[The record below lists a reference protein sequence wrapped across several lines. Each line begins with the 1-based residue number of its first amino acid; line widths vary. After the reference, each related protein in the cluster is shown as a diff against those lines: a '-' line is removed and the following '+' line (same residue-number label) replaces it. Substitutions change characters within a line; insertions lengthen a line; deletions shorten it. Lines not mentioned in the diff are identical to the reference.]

1 MKIKISSAIVL
12 IALFITSCGGEERA
26 GKTQKNNNGDIF
38 YGGVFRL
45 NEVEDFR
52 SLFPLSI
59 SDAVSFRVGNQIY
72 EGLIKLSQKD
82 LSILPAIAEKWIINE
97 DATSFT
103 FYIRKGVKFHDDAV
117 FPEGK
122 GREVK
127 AQDVKFCFEM
137 LCSDIPENQGF
148 WIFRDRVV
156 GATEYFN
163 STTEKKPLKEGV
175 TGIKIIDDFT
185 VQIDLK
191 YPFSGFMYVLST
203 PLTWVFPKEAFD
215 TYGLDMRIKC
225 VGTGPFTLKNIKEGQ
240 AIVLEKNPNYW
251 DVDEYGNKLP
261 YLDAI
266 KISFLKEKKSE
277 LLEFRRGNLDM
288 IYRLP
293 VEMIKDVTAEFQN
306 AKQENRPFELQNV
319 PFQSV
324 FFYGFQ
330 HSGTIFNNKNIRQ
343 AFNYA
348 IDRESLV
355 TYTLQGDGVP
365 AYYGIVPPA
374 YSFYD
379 TKKLRGYSFDPEKAK
394 ALLAEAGYPNGKGFP
409 KLSITINSGG
419 GDRNIQTAEVMQKML
434 KQNLNIDVKI
444 DVIQFAQHLE
454 AMETGASDFFR
465 ATWIADY
472 PDPENYLNLLYGGHI
487 PAKNEKSY
495 INFMRYNSP
504 KFDSLFRSAQKEV
517 DQVKRYELFLQ
528 AEQVA
533 IDDAAFLPV
542 FYDENTR
549 LLQIYV
555 RNLDINSLEY
565 RDFSRVYIDQD
576 IRDKEIVSNQ

>member
-1 MKIKISSAIVL
+1 MRIKISAAIL
-12 IALFITSCGGEERA
+12 SITLLFSSCGGEEKA
-26 GKTQKNNNGDIF
+26 GKTQKTNNGDVF

-59 SDAVSFRVGNQIY
+59 TDAVSFRLGNQVY
-72 EGLIKLSQKD
+72 EGLVKLSQKD
-82 LSILPAIAEKWIINE
+82 LIITPAIAERWDVNE

-117 FPEGK
+117 FAENK
-122 GREVK
+122 GREVNAK
-127 AQDVKFCFEM
+127 DVKFCLDL
-137 LCSDIPENQGF
+137 LCTDMTDNQGF
-148 WIFRDRVV
+148 WIFKDRVV

-163 STTEKKPLKEGV
+163 STTDKKPLKEGV
-175 TGIKIIDDFT
+175 AGIKVIDDYT
-185 VQIDLK
+185 LQIDLK
-191 YPFSGFMYVLST
+191 YPFSGFLQVLST
-203 PLTWVFPKEAFD
+203 PLTWVFSKEAYEA
-215 TYGLDMRIKC
+215 YGMDMRVKC
-225 VGTGPFTLKNIKEGQ
+225 VGTGPFMVKNIKEGQ
-240 AIVLEKNPNYW
+240 AVVLERNPNYW
-251 DVDEYGNKLP
+251 GVDEFGNQLP

-266 KISFLKEKKSE
+266 KVSFLKEKKSE

-288 IYRLP
+288 VYRLP
-293 VEMIKDVTAEFQN
+293 IEMIKDVTAELDN
-306 AKQENRPFELQNV
+306 ARKDNRPFELQNV

-330 HSGTIFNNKNIRQ
+330 HAGNIFDNKKLRL

-365 AYYGIVPPA
+365 ANYGIVPPA
-374 YSFYD
+374 YPFYD
-379 TKKLRGYSFDPEKAK
+379 IKKLKGYAFDPEKAR

-419 GDRNIQTAEVMQKML
+419 GDRNIQTAEVIQKML

-444 DVIQFAQHLE
+444 DVMQFAQHLE
-454 AMETGASDFFR
+454 SMESGKSEFFR
-465 ATWIADY
+465 TTWIADY
-472 PDPENYLNLLYGGHI
+472 PDPENFLNLLYGGHV

-495 INFMRYNSP
+495 INFMRYASP
-504 KFDSLFRSAQKEV
+504 EFDSLFRAAQREV
-517 DQVKRYELFLQ
+517 DQTKRYDLFLQ

-533 IDDAAFLPV
+533 IDDAAIMPV

-549 LLQIYV
+549 LIQIYV
-555 RNLDINSLEY
+555 RNFDINSMEY

-576 IRDKEIVSNQ
+576 VRDKQIASSN